1 MDEKDINLLL
11 GLMIVIGPML
21 FLLCTPSLCLAYARA
36 AAIETVYRVT
46 DPRTD
51 IYTKGD
57 YWGPGA
63 DHKYKNGYQEGYGDR
78 NDYAYGG
85 GGG

>member
-11 GLMIVIGPML
+11 GLMIVIGPL
-21 FLLCTPSLCLAYARA
+21 IFLLCTPSICLAYARA
-36 AAIETVYRVT
+36 AAFKPMCPDVAEIYRKNDV
-46 DPRTD
+46 
-51 IYTKGD
+51 
-57 YWGPGA
+57 WGPGA
-63 DHKYKNGYQEGYGDR
+63 DHKYKNGHHEGYGDR